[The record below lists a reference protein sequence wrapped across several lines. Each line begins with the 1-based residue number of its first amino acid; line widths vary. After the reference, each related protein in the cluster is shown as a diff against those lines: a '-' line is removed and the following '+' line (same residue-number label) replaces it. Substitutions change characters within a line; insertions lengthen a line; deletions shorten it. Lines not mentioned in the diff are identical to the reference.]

1 MRYACY
7 APESYAMLLYT
18 SCAEKGH
25 LMSHATSIMPL
36 GYTIP
41 TIDLAD
47 QTHRQIIVDKEE
59 GQYLGHVSTV
69 LLEDQQTIIA
79 VYPKGHGNGAV
90 VMKKSSDT
98 GLTWSERLE
107 VPKNWTTSKEVPT
120 IHRVVDQQGVKR
132 LILFSGLYPI
142 RMAVSENN
150 GITWSQLEAIGDF
163 GGIVAMGDV
172 IRLQNGNYM
181 AFFHDDGRFLD
192 PQNQA
197 EQTRFDVYK
206 ITSKDGG
213 LTWCQP
219 TIATHHPVA
228 HLCEPGLVRSPNG
241 NQLAMLLRENSR
253 QFNSFAAFSVDEGEH
268 WSEPIELP
276 ASLTGDRHTCCYAK
290 DGRLVIVFRDTTR
303 DSPTHG
309 GWVAW
314 IGKYHDIVNREEGQ
328 YRIRLMDNKK
338 GSDCCYPGVECL
350 TDGTIVTTTYG
361 HWIENESPFI
371 VSVRFKLEEIDTLAQ
386 NT

>member
-7 APESYAMLLYT
+7 APESYAMLLYA
-18 SCAEKGH
+18 SCAKKGH
-25 LMSHATSIMPL
+25 LMSNATSIMPL

-107 VPKNWTTSKEVPT
+107 VPKNWITSKEVPT

-172 IRLQNGNYM
+172 VRLQNGNYM

-206 ITSKDGG
+206 ITSEDGG

-253 QFNSFAAFSVDEGEH
+253 QFNSFVAFSTDEGEH
-268 WSEPIELP
+268 WSEPIELS
-276 ASLTGDRHTCCYAK
+276 ASLTGDRHTCRYAK

-309 GWVAW
+309 DWVAW
-314 IGKYHDIVNREEGQ
+314 IGKYHDIVSREEGQ

-350 TDGTIVTTTYG
+350 ADGTIVTTTYG

>member
-1 MRYACY
+1 
-7 APESYAMLLYT
+7 
-18 SCAEKGH
+18 
-25 LMSHATSIMPL
+25 MSNATSIMPL

-41 TIDLAD
+41 TIDLAG

-172 IRLQNGNYM
+172 VRLQNGNYM

-206 ITSKDGG
+206 ITSEDGG

-253 QFNSFAAFSVDEGEH
+253 QFNSFVAFSTDEGEH

-276 ASLTGDRHTCCYAK
+276 ASLTGDRHTCRYAK

-309 GWVAW
+309 DWVAW

-386 NT
+386 NP

>member
-1 MRYACY
+1 
-7 APESYAMLLYT
+7 MLALPKEDTHAKY
-18 SCAEKGH
+18 H
-25 LMSHATSIMPL
+25 LIMPPS
-36 GYTIP
+36 YTIP

-47 QTHRQIIVDKEE
+47 QTHRQIVVDKEE

-79 VYPKGHGNGAV
+79 VYPKGHGGGTV
-90 VMKKSSDT
+90 VMKKSFDT
-98 GLTWSERLE
+98 GLTWTERLE
-107 VPKNWTTSKEVPT
+107 VPENWATSKEVPT
-120 IHRVVDQQGVKR
+120 IHRVVDRQGVKR

-142 RMAVSENN
+142 RMAVSEDD
-150 GITWSQLEAIGDF
+150 GVTWSQLEAIGDF

-172 IRLQNGNYM
+172 VRLQNGNYM

-197 EQTRFDVYK
+197 GQTRFDVYK
-206 ITSKDGG
+206 ITSGDGG

-219 TIATHHPVA
+219 TVATHHPVA

-253 QFNSFAAFSVDEGEH
+253 QFNSFVVFSADEGEN
-268 WSEPIELP
+268 WSKPIELP
-276 ASLTGDRHTCCYAK
+276 ATLTGDRHTCRYTK
-290 DGRLVIVFRDTTR
+290 DGRLIIVFRDTTR

-309 GWVAW
+309 DWVAW
-314 IGKYHDIVNREEGQ
+314 VGRYHHIINREEGQ
-328 YRIRLMDNKK
+328 YRVRLMDNKK
-338 GSDCCYPGVECL
+338 GSDCCYPGVEISP
-350 TDGTIVTTTYG
+350 DDTIVTTTYG

-371 VSVRFKLEEIDTLAQ
+371 VSVRFKLEEIDDLSEIS
-386 NT
+386 

>member
-1 MRYACY
+1 
-7 APESYAMLLYT
+7 
-18 SCAEKGH
+18 
-25 LMSHATSIMPL
+25 MSHATSIMPL

-41 TIDLAD
+41 TIDLAG
-47 QTHRQIIVDKEE
+47 QTHRQIVVDKEE

-206 ITSKDGG
+206 ITSEDGG

-253 QFNSFAAFSVDEGEH
+253 QFNSFVAFSTDEGEH

-309 GWVAW
+309 DWVAW

-386 NT
+386 NP

>member
-1 MRYACY
+1 
-7 APESYAMLLYT
+7 MLNFYVSFTETRKLMPNTT
-18 SCAEKGH
+18 S
-25 LMSHATSIMPL
+25 TMPP
-36 GYTIP
+36 GYTVP
-41 TIDLAD
+41 TIDIAH
-47 QTHRQIIVDKEE
+47 QIHRQIVVDKEE

-79 VYPKGHGNGAV
+79 VYPQGHGSGAI
-90 VMKKSSDT
+90 VMKKSSDA

-107 VPKNWTTSKEVPT
+107 VPENWSTSKEVPT
-120 IHRVVDQQGVKR
+120 IHRVVDQQGVKC
-132 LILFSGLYPI
+132 LILFSGKYPI
-142 RMAVSENN
+142 RMAVSEND

-172 IRLQNGNYM
+172 IQLKNGNYM
-181 AFFHDDGRFLD
+181 GFFHDDGRFLD
-192 PQNQA
+192 PKNQT
-197 EQTRFDVYK
+197 EQTQFNVYK
-206 ITSKDGG
+206 ITSEDGG

-219 TIATHHPVA
+219 TIATHHPIA

-253 QFNSFAAFSVDEGEH
+253 QFNSFVAFSIDEGEN

-276 ASLTGDRHTCCYAK
+276 AALTGDRHTCRYTK

-303 DSPTHG
+303 DSPTRG
-309 GWVAW
+309 DWVAW
-314 IGKYHDIVNREEGQ
+314 IGRYDNIVKGEEGQ
-328 YRIRLMDNKK
+328 YRVRLMDNTR

-350 TDGTIVTTTYG
+350 TDGTTVTTTYG

-371 VSVRFKLEEIDTLAQ
+371 VSVRFKLEEIDALAQ